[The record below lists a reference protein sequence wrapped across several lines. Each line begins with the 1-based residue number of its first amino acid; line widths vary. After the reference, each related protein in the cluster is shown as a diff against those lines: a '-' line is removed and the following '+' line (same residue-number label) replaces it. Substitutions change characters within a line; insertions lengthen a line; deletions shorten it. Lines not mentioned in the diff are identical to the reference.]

1 MLLHKFWNGDDEFRD
16 ARYKLIPRIVDG
28 PWIIRK
34 SVGTKPALIG
44 KKLKQRYFQGPN
56 YLEVDIDL
64 GSSMVAARILSVVRD
79 YCSSITVDMA
89 VTIQVRARDSVVWF
103 L

>member
-1 MLLHKFWNGDDEFRD
+1 MLHKFWNGDDEFRD

-89 VTIQVRARDSVVWF
+89 VTIQVCTP
-103 L
+103 